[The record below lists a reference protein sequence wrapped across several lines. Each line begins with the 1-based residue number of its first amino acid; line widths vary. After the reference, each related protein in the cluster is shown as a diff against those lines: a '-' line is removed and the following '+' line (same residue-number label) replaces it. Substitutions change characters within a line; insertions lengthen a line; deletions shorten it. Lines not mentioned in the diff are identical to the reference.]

1 MKLNYWKFTSAFG
14 AAILLAASSGI
25 ISASDGNREVIP
37 VSLNAGETYV
47 IKNLGADSTPAV
59 HVIKNPNALVV
70 HSGAPGQLV
79 LLGAD
84 NGEWALDVTDA
95 DGAALTYKV
104 DVHSINNFTDPTKP
118 GKAPA
123 TLDNPLGAN
132 PDKSSA
138 TTALD
143 AGSGP
148 VDASAKAG
156 AVAGTTSA
164 STATAPATTTDV
176 SATKANAPA
185 GTTTASAASTVGAA
199 SKPTTLAAASSP
211 ASAGIAGGASAA
223 VAMAAATAAPVTA
236 PTFVAPS
243 TAPASGAPVKVA
255 EYVAPASPMT
265 ASSSSSAL
273 SSSAPSAPA
282 AATAVPLV
290 PSQAASAPPAA
301 PQNFK
306 ANPLAVPYSPSE
318 SGPGGSN
325 YMPNDVVMVMSGSS
339 RVFDFPHRIRRIS
352 LADTEVAD
360 IQVVNPYQIN
370 LIGHKE
376 GFTTLAIWDTQ
387 GHYEERQVRVDPF
400 GRQQVMLN
408 VIVAELDRSR
418 LEQNGMNWSLALP
431 RWNASLVN
439 ILPGGPATQY
449 SSTSALSETAQV
461 LGPGGTTVL
470 TPVAGTLPLG
480 GSLTPLLLSPNVT
493 YGVAA
498 QNNNYFTQTLFQYLE
513 AHNLGKVLSE
523 PRLLANSGEKAEF
536 LDGGEIPIVIT
547 QALNSTI
554 VFKQY
559 GTSVIFVPT
568 VVGKDEIELSVK
580 PEVSQPNFAQGVNLF
595 GFTVPAFVT
604 RRAQTVVRLRNN
616 QTLIIA
622 GLILRTPTSTVNK
635 VPYLGDLPWIGN
647 AFKNTSYNNS
657 ESDLMMSV
665 TPQIVQPLP
674 NNGQVAE
681 PTNGP
686 PMSADSIRTE
696 RLAQPDVSRPRF

>member
-1 MKLNYWKFTSAFG
+1 
-14 AAILLAASSGI
+14 
-25 ISASDGNREVIP
+25 V
-37 VSLNAGETYV
+37 
-47 IKNLGADSTPAV
+47 
-59 HVIKNPNALVV
+59 
-70 HSGAPGQLV
+70 
-79 LLGAD
+79 
-84 NGEWALDVTDA
+84 
-95 DGAALTYKV
+95 
-104 DVHSINNFTDPTKP
+104 
-118 GKAPA
+118 
-123 TLDNPLGAN
+123 
-132 PDKSSA
+132 
-138 TTALD
+138 
-143 AGSGP
+143 
-148 VDASAKAG
+148 
-156 AVAGTTSA
+156 
-164 STATAPATTTDV
+164 
-176 SATKANAPA
+176 
-185 GTTTASAASTVGAA
+185 
-199 SKPTTLAAASSP
+199 
-211 ASAGIAGGASAA
+211 
-223 VAMAAATAAPVTA
+223 AAATAAPVTA

-243 TAPASGAPVKVA
+243 TEPASSAPVRVA
-255 EYVAPASPMT
+255 EYVAPSSST
-265 ASSSSSAL
+265 ASSSTASSSNAS
-273 SSSAPSAPA
+273 SSSAPAAPAPA
-282 AATAVPLV
+282 AAVPLV
-290 PSQAASAPPAA
+290 PSQAATAPPQA
-301 PQNFK
+301 PQKFR
-306 ANPLAVPYSPSE
+306 ANPLAIPYSPSE
-318 SGPGGSN
+318 AGPSGSN

-408 VIVAELDRSR
+408 VIVAELNRGR
-418 LEQNGMNWSLALP
+418 IEQDGLNWSAAFT
-431 RWNASLVN
+431 RANISLFN
-439 ILPGGPATQY
+439 NLGGGPATPASASTNFT
-449 SSTSALSETAQV
+449 SSGK
-461 LGPGGTTVL
+461 LGSTTG
-470 TPVAGTLPLG
+470 PYMPLG
-480 GSLTPLLLSPNVT
+480 GQLLPPMLSNNLT
-493 YGVAA
+493 YGISAGSA
-498 QNNNYFTQTLFQYLE
+498 NFLQQTFFEYLE

-554 VFKQY
+554 VFKQF

-580 PEVSQPNFAQGVNLF
+580 PEVSQPDFGQGVNLF

-622 GLILRTPTSTVNK
+622 GLILRTPTSSVNK

-674 NNGQVAE
+674 NYAQVAE
-681 PTNGP
+681 PSSAP
-686 PMSADSIRTE
+686 AMSADDIRTE